1 LSREKSAILLEVVG
15 FLRLGPLELIMKSS
29 IRFKLTSMSRTGAL
43 ALAVVGT
50 LIGASGSAFAGQGQ
64 IITAGKYAGDGRA
77 DIARKVALKK
87 YPNAISQEE
96 AVLFLPQISVKL
108 KANVNVDLFAAYYG
122 LTVSRV
128 FPGNQVVLNAPQS
141 AIPSILKAMAKD
153 TAVELAVQE
162 TKIPRAKHAFTPND
176 PFYAFNNPAGFK
188 GQWHLIN
195 TNNHGGANI
204 DVKAGSAWNI
214 DITGLGVVIGIVDD
228 GLERTHE
235 DLVTNYSAADSFD
248 FGQSDGDPTP
258 VYSDDD
264 HGTAVSGVI
273 GARGGN
279 GIGVTGIAP
288 FATLAGLRCDFVS
301 GTTTMFSSATSH
313 RSSGANKQIKIKNH
327 SYGYTASFLAATAE
341 AAALATSTADGT
353 IHCFSAG
360 NSRGST
366 MQDTARAQL
375 QSDPNAIV
383 VAALNDG
390 GTFTSYSSFGSSVF
404 ITAPSSDS
412 TGIMTVDRTGAPG
425 YNPSFDTLP
434 NTNYTSVF
442 GGTSSSSPL
451 VAGVLGLVKQ
461 VQPALNTRFAK
472 HLLAR
477 FSDQVNVGDTSF
489 SSDGGWKTN
498 GAGLK
503 FNPNFGF
510 GNINVQ
516 KLITNAPLYSGVTAL
531 ATTTTGVTTVNAA
544 IPDATVDTTSPGIVS
559 RTFSINSTAK
569 LEEVQVSLNLT
580 HTFRGDIEAYITS
593 PSGLKSRLIS
603 RVGSDG
609 NDNLNWTFSTNAFWG
624 ENPAGTWTIELRDY
638 FVGDT
643 GTWTNYN
650 VTMRQGELIAGTPV
664 NDAQFISQSVPT
676 TMYLGRPYSVS
687 VTVRNS
693 GTTTWSQAD
702 LFSLVSENPFSNSN
716 FGTNRR
722 DLSTGET
729 VPPGASRTFTF
740 TATAP
745 ATAGTY
751 NFQWRMRRRSAPVAS
766 FGEFTTNVPVNV
778 IDGNNAGFF
787 EQSIPTMMGAG
798 TKYEVLIRYFNT
810 GSRPWTFDLYRLIS
824 QNPYNNTTWGISNVQ
839 MGPTETINPGGRKQW
854 YFKVQAPS
862 TPGTY
867 NMQWRMRRLGVE
879 DFGDLTPNV
888 AVVVRTPRNSSFV
901 SQTAPTTM
909 VKGTTQSVTV
919 RMRNT
924 GAFTWGSGYSLISQN
939 TLGNTRWGVKS
950 VPLGAGE
957 TIAPD
962 AEKTFTF
969 NITAPNT
976 AGTYNFQ
983 WQMYSGGTFGAASTN
998 IPIVVTN

>member
-1 LSREKSAILLEVVG
+1 MGWKKSAILLEVVG
-15 FLRLGPLELIMKSS
+15 FLRLDPLELIMKSS

-43 ALAVVGT
+43 ALAVVGS

-77 DIARKVALKK
+77 DIARKIALKK
-87 YPNAISQEE
+87 YPNAILQEE
-96 AVLFLPQISVKL
+96 SVQFLPQISAKL
-108 KANVNVDLFAAYYG
+108 KPGINPDLFAAYYG

-128 FPGNQVVLNAPQS
+128 YPSNQVVLNAPPS
-141 AIPSILKAMAKD
+141 AIPNILKAMAKD
-153 TAVELAVQE
+153 SAVENAVQE
-162 TKIPRAKHAFTPND
+162 TKIPRQKHAFVPND
-176 PFYAFNNPAGFK
+176 PQYAFNNPAGFK
-188 GQWHLIN
+188 GQWHLNN

-204 DVKAGSAWNI
+204 DVKASAAWNI

-248 FGQSDGDPTP
+248 FGQNDGDPTP

-264 HGTAVSGVI
+264 HGTAVTGVI

-279 GIGVTGIAP
+279 GLGVTGIAP
-288 FATLAGLRCDFVS
+288 FATVAGLRCDFVS
-301 GTTTMFSSATSH
+301 GTTTMFANATTH
-313 RSSGANKQIKIKNH
+313 RSSGANTQIKIKNH
-327 SYGYTASFLAATAE
+327 SYGYNASFVNATAE
-341 AAALATSTADGT
+341 ATALGTSTTAGT

-360 NSRGST
+360 NSRGAVG
-366 MQDTARAQL
+366 QDTARAQL
-375 QSDPNAIV
+375 QTDPNSIT
-383 VAALNDG
+383 VAALNDAG
-390 GTFTSYSSFGSSVF
+390 KFTGYSSFGSSVF

-461 VQPALNTRFAK
+461 IQPALNTRFAK

-477 FSDQVNVGDTSF
+477 FSDQVDVADATF

-503 FNPNFGF
+503 FNPNYGF

-531 ATTTTGVTTVNAA
+531 TTTTTGLTTVNAA
-544 IPDATVDTTSPGIVS
+544 IPDATVDVTSPGIVS

-569 LEEVQVSLNLT
+569 LEEVQVALNIT
-580 HTFRGDIEAYITS
+580 HTFRGDLEAYITS

-609 NDNLNWTFSTNAFWG
+609 ADNLNWTFTTNAFWG
-624 ENPAGTWTIELRDY
+624 ENPAGTWTLEIRDY

-643 GTWTNYN
+643 GTLASYN
-650 VTMRQGELIAGTPV
+650 VTMRQGELVASTPV
-664 NDAQFISQSVPT
+664 NNAQFISQSVPT

-687 VTVRNS
+687 VTVKNT

-702 LFSLVSENPFSNSN
+702 LFSLVSENPYSNSN

-745 ATAGTY
+745 ATAGVY

-766 FGEFTTNVPVNV
+766 FGDFTTNVPVNV

-798 TKYEVLIRYFNT
+798 TKYEVLIRYYNT

-824 QNPYNNTTWGISNVQ
+824 QNPYNNTTWGLSSVQ
-839 MGPTETINPGGRKQW
+839 MGTTETINPGGLKQW

-901 SQTAPTTM
+901 SQTAPSTM

-924 GAFTWGSGYSLISQN
+924 GAFTWGSGYSLISQSP
-939 TLGNTRWGVKS
+939 LGNTRWGVKS
-950 VPLGAGE
+950 IPLGGGE

-976 AGTYNFQ
+976 PGTYNFQ
-983 WQMYSGGTFGAASTN
+983 WQMYSGGVFGATSTN